1 MFAARYQP
9 IVKKTQNP
17 ACKGVSQL
25 NAKQQQG
32 TLTLLGE
39 WQLEVE
45 CRTEALPLSEKGR
58 ALLAYLATEDG
69 WHYREQLGNLLWPD
83 APASRANLR
92 QALSALRAVLGD
104 DTAAAPCLQTRR
116 DAVRFSPEGLITRD
130 ATTFIELTPH
140 CTQSVLSE
148 QCTSCLS
155 RMERAAAL
163 YRGEF
168 MAGFSLPDCV
178 EFEAWLEL
186 KRNALRQHALRLFGR
201 LADCHEQS
209 GSVATA
215 LAFAQRY
222 TEFDHWDEP
231 GQRRL
236 MRLQAVSGNSGAAL
250 KQFETFAKQ
259 LSAELGVRPDG
270 ATRLLYEQVRSGALQ
285 PASSVASAARPERRQ
300 VTVLACEFGVA
311 GVAHADPEDIAELLR
326 VPQRQVSDIIRRNGG
341 HLVQIR
347 GGGLLA
353 YFGYP
358 QAIEDAALRAVRAA
372 LDISRNVDSS
382 VALGMGVHTG
392 VIVTGSDASV
402 PDMAGQTSGIAL
414 RLRQAAAGRSPVL
427 SGTTQ
432 ALVAGHF
439 RCEALGRQALQGVA
453 PPIDLFLV
461 HEETGAVTRLDA
473 AARLTPLVG
482 RASELA
488 QLEALWCAAV
498 DRAELRAVLMRGE
511 AGIGKSRLM
520 QHFTT
525 AAGVPPVMVRKL
537 YCQPE
542 YQGTAFHPLTSF
554 LVQAC
559 GFASGDDNRLKRDKL
574 ARYLAARLPQAEA
587 EALPLLARLLG
598 VAAPEDDPLDLSPQQ
613 EQARSC
619 ALLLQLIGQ
628 SATPQPQLFIM
639 EDLHWA
645 DPSTLEWLAQLL
657 AGSSAGPLFVLLS
670 TRPEFRPEW
679 ANRVARIELAPLPA
693 AHAAMLAEAVDP
705 GHRFAADTLARIVTA
720 TDGVP
725 LFIEEMARM
734 LMAEHDTP
742 AAAAAP
748 IPATLHDLLAARLD
762 RLGAAKWLAQT
773 ASVIGREFSLASLD
787 AAMPPEASAT
797 AEALRELEAAR
808 LVSRRDVAGIPVYQ
822 FRHALIQEAAYQSQ
836 SRQARR
842 EAHRRIAQALKAQDA
857 TCTET
862 PELLARHFFEAG
874 EVPEAIEWWFKAGSK
889 AAAHGAIAEAI
900 EHFSSALAA
909 LARQPEGKERDA
921 QELRILVEQGSA
933 VISSR
938 GYGSLEADR
947 IYARA
952 LALSKICG
960 ASLDLFRSL
969 WGTYLGSSS
978 RTNHRDSMRLAKLLL
993 QLARQD
999 QRAELLIAAHY
1010 ACANSSYSLARF
1022 THACRHA
1029 EQARRAYSGPQLD
1042 ASLLALFGEHVLVSA
1057 LFFGAWSLWTL
1068 GRSAQALASAEE
1080 ALAIVRHV
1088 NHPHTTAFAYCFFGT
1103 LCRLRNE
1110 PGKVE
1115 ECSEKLLALAVRHG
1129 FALWGGVGHSLRGW
1143 ALACRGD
1150 GSGVVGIVATIEAM
1164 RSGMFSGGQMYFHE
1178 MLIEAYGMLGRH
1190 AEQLS
1195 AIDEALETMER
1206 IQDRHFEAEL
1216 YRLKGECLFKLSGNT
1231 AAAQKWLLRAR
1242 ALAQQQKASELEQR
1256 AIVSLEGLP
1265 QP

>member
-1 MFAARYQP
+1 
-9 IVKKTQNP
+9 
-17 ACKGVSQL
+17 
-25 NAKQQQG
+25 
-32 TLTLLGE
+32 
-39 WQLEVE
+39 
-45 CRTEALPLSEKGR
+45 
-58 ALLAYLATEDG
+58 
-69 WHYREQLGNLLWPD
+69 
-83 APASRANLR
+83 
-92 QALSALRAVLGD
+92 
-104 DTAAAPCLQTRR
+104 
-116 DAVRFSPEGLITRD
+116 
-130 ATTFIELTPH
+130 
-140 CTQSVLSE
+140 
-148 QCTSCLS
+148 
-155 RMERAAAL
+155 
-163 YRGEF
+163 
-168 MAGFSLPDCV
+168 
-178 EFEAWLEL
+178 
-186 KRNALRQHALRLFGR
+186 
-201 LADCHEQS
+201 
-209 GSVATA
+209 
-215 LAFAQRY
+215 
-222 TEFDHWDEP
+222 
-231 GQRRL
+231 
-236 MRLQAVSGNSGAAL
+236 
-250 KQFETFAKQ
+250 
-259 LSAELGVRPDG
+259 
-270 ATRLLYEQVRSGALQ
+270 
-285 PASSVASAARPERRQ
+285 
-300 VTVLACEFGVA
+300 VT
-311 GVAHADPEDIAELLR
+311 
-326 VPQRQVSDIIRRNGG
+326 
-341 HLVQIR
+341 
-347 GGGLLA
+347 
-353 YFGYP
+353 
-358 QAIEDAALRAVRAA
+358 
-372 LDISRNVDSS
+372 
-382 VALGMGVHTG
+382 
-392 VIVTGSDASV
+392 
-402 PDMAGQTSGIAL
+402 
-414 RLRQAAAGRSPVL
+414 
-427 SGTTQ
+427 
-432 ALVAGHF
+432 
-439 RCEALGRQALQGVA
+439 
-453 PPIDLFLV
+453 
-461 HEETGAVTRLDA
+461 
-473 AARLTPLVG
+473 
-482 RASELA
+482 
-488 QLEALWCAAV
+488 
-498 DRAELRAVLMRGE
+498 
-511 AGIGKSRLM
+511 
-520 QHFTT
+520 
-525 AAGVPPVMVRKL
+525 VRKL

-574 ARYLAARLPQAEA
+574 ERYLAARLPHAEA
-587 EALPLLARLLG
+587 EALPLLARFLG
-598 VAAPEDDPLDLSPQQ
+598 VAAPEDGPLDLSPQQ

-628 SATPQPQLFIM
+628 SATPQPQLLIM

-645 DPSTLEWLAQLL
+645 DPSTQEWLAQLL
-657 AGSSAGPLFVLLS
+657 ASSSAGPLFVLLS
-670 TRPEFRPEW
+670 ARPEFRPEW

-693 AHAAMLAEAVDP
+693 AHAAILAEAVDP
-705 GHRFAADTLARIVTA
+705 GHRFASDTLARIVTA
-720 TDGVP
+720 TDGMP

-734 LMAEHDTP
+734 LMAEQDTP
-742 AAAAAP
+742 AAAAGP

-808 LVSRRDVAGIPVYQ
+808 LVSRREVAGIPVYQ

-952 LALSKICG
+952 LALSKTCG

-969 WGTYLGSSS
+969 WGMYLGSSS
-978 RTNHRDSMRLAKLLL
+978 RTTHRDSMKLAKLLL

-1010 ACANSSYSLARF
+1010 ACANSCYSLARF

-1029 EQARRAYSGPQLD
+1029 EQARRAYRPQLD
-1042 ASLLALFGEHVLVSA
+1042 ESLLALFGEHVLVSA

-1068 GRSAQALASAEE
+1068 GRSGQALAVAEE
-1080 ALAIVRHV
+1080 ALAIIRRV
-1088 NHPHTTAFAYCFFGT
+1088 NHPHTAGFAYCFFGT
-1103 LCRLRNE
+1103 LCRLLNE

-1115 ECSEKLLALAVRHG
+1115 ECSEKLLALAAKHG
-1129 FALWGGVGHSLRGW
+1129 FALWEGVGHSLRGW

-1150 GSGVVGIVATIEAM
+1150 GSGVAGIVATIEAM

-1216 YRLKGECLFKLSGNT
+1216 YRLKGECFFKLSGNT
-1231 AAAQKWLLRAR
+1231 VAAQKWLLRAR